1 MSSKL
6 LGFVGVGQIGG
17 PMAKRLMDHG
27 YSLVVYDVRTEAL
40 APFIAA
46 GATAAKSPA
55 EVASATDIVLAS
67 LPTPQIVKQV
77 ALGANG
83 LHEGTQIRTYIELS
97 TIGSIVAREVA
108 AGLAKKGIATLDS
121 PVSGGIAGVE
131 KGTLAMMVG
140 GDAAKLEECRPILA
154 ALGKIFHIGENAG
167 DGQMMKLVNNMLSAT
182 TMAATAEAV
191 VVGVKGGLDPVKL
204 IEALNAGSGRSSAS
218 IDKFPRSVLNGTF
231 NYGFKT
237 ALMVKDV
244 KLYLDE
250 AEKLGAALWMGGAV
264 GQIWGFMM
272 SQGGADKDLTE
283 IVKLYEQWAGGVE
296 CRRREPVASA
306 PSS

>member
-1 MSSKL
+1 MGSKL

-27 YSLVVYDVRTEAL
+27 FNLVVYDVRSEAL

-46 GATAAKSPA
+46 GATATKSPA
-55 EVASATDIVLAS
+55 EVASRADVVLVS

-77 ALGANG
+77 ALGPNG
-83 LHEGTQIRTYIELS
+83 LHEGTKIRTYIDLY
-97 TIGSIVAREVA
+97 TIGPSMAREVA
-108 AGLAKKGIATLDS
+108 AGLAAKGIVTLDS

-131 KGTLAMMVG
+131 KGTLAIMVG

-154 ALGKIFHIGENAG
+154 ALGKVFHVGENGG

-191 VVGVKGGLDPVKL
+191 VVGVKGGLDPVRL

-237 ALMVKDV
+237 ALMIKDV

-250 AEKLGAALWMGGAV
+250 AEKLGAALWMGAAV
-264 GQIWGFMM
+264 GQIWGFMIA
-272 SQGGADKDLTE
+272 QGGADKDLTE
-283 IVKLYEQWAGGVE
+283 IVKLYEEWAGVE
-296 CRRREPVASA
+296 CRQREAATSA
-306 PSS
+306 P